1 MFETGGTFPNAA
13 RAEREVLHL
22 PAHPEMSLAEIDAA
36 ASKIAAVIK
45 LLGVSKQDPANKA

>member
-22 PAHPEMSLAEIDAA
+22 PAHPEMSLSQIDTA
-36 ASKIAAVIK
+36 ASKIAAVITT
-45 LLGVSKQDPANKA
+45 LGLSGPGQAHKE